1 MKDEDIKGLLESH
14 GLEPLRE
21 VNCGEWRV
29 GKITKDISFL
39 AVTKLWGLVVCLFP
53 SAWLLA
59 YQQLKPTK
67 DDEYGYLDIL
77 VRIPGRAKKFR
88 N

>member
-1 MKDEDIKGLLESH
+1 MKDEDIKKLLESR

-21 VNCGEWRV
+21 VNCNEWRV
-29 GKITKDISFL
+29 GKRSKDISFP
-39 AVTKLWGLVVCLFP
+39 AACKLWGSVVKLFP
-53 SAWLLA
+53 DAWLLA